1 MLLQTVLYANE
12 SENKD
17 IISTSQQE
25 GLSCG
30 ILSELTNIFHVI
42 YFYLKN
48 PKFSHWSL
56 LLDKIF
62 KNVVIF

>member
-17 IISTSQQE
+17 ISTSWQE
-25 GLSCG
+25 GLSCD
-30 ILSELTNIFHVI
+30 ILSELTNIFHVM

-48 PKFSHWSL
+48 PKFLHWSL
-56 LLDKIF
+56 LLDKMF
-62 KNVVIF
+62 KNLLIF